1 MVRSTTVLLA
11 YGLAAPLSGGGL
23 VAQGAQ
29 DAASWRPPAL
39 ELPAFLAAFPGR
51 SGGAAPLAGQ
61 LGLKPV
67 GLLVPIELSVPDVVR
82 GGPVPAAS
90 RWLVGAG
97 PTLIRRRLALQRLA
111 LFEPTPPPRTRRV
124 LPIVGDATPLAGG
137 LADLDV
143 EIVGQAELGGDWTR
157 FRPCD
162 TRVQFSCEPGLLP
175 QLNPDIQFAVRAQG
189 TIAERITLD
198 VDFDQ
203 AREFSAA
210 NNINIFYDGGDDDI
224 LKRVELGD
232 VTFALPASR
241 FLTEGIP
248 AGNFGF
254 LASGQLGPLEFDG
267 VWAQQ
272 QGDLS
277 RREFRL
283 SGGPGQESF
292 VQVDTLVLDDAD
304 YVRGQFFF
312 VVDPEFIDRSP
323 HIDVLSLD
331 PSSGP
336 VALSPGAEPL
346 QVYRFETDPVT
357 RQQVEGLIQAD
368 GFASKNGDTVEEA
381 GWFRFLQP
389 GVDYSVHSS
398 GLWLALRQPLR
409 QDEMLAVTY
418 VTATGDTIGTYNPE
432 RVYNEG
438 GRPRL
443 KLLKASR
450 ANHRPGRPT
459 WDLEMHQVYRVSSSP
474 DVDPKSVQLTISLG
488 ELSAGRTFKRDLDG
502 RDITF
507 LRLFGLDE
515 ESPVDVLDGAG
526 VYKPALSFF
535 QDQPVIPGVFIVFPT
550 LRPFATPPPIE
561 SLRLSDLQ
569 SASILGADSNPTIY
583 EEEDPFLRE
592 SGGLYRLTIPFEL
605 RSRGVI
611 SSFSLGAIG
620 IRDNSERIFIG
631 DRLLTRGSDYEIDYS
646 IGQVRLI
653 QPEVLFATASEP
665 VVRATWEQ
673 KSIFQV
679 APTTVFGLSGRLA
692 AGEVGG
698 FNFLALHQRE
708 RTLVNRPQLGVE
720 PAAITLSGLSMD
732 FDFPARGLDRLVESI
747 PFLRVGGPSRIAV
760 QGEVAL
766 SFPNPNIRSDVF
778 LDDFDASNELALSL
792 FSYDWRHG
800 SAPGFRG
807 GAEAT
812 LPVALNEIDAAGLVW
827 QHSWTLPGV
836 RQDSV
841 GVFAGFL
848 PEDDIDRQIN
858 IQGSQVR
865 EIGMRF
871 SFTPNENTPGG
882 TSWRSITTSLSSTGL
897 DLSKSEFL
905 EFYVAEGDSLSLV
918 IDLGAVAEDAMFID
932 VDGRLNGVKTNG
944 SRWGSGILDH
954 EADPRLGEIW
964 SQDADQ
970 RGVWFEACEAEP
982 AAVYFI
988 GDPRANCTR
997 GNGREDTEDLDG
1009 DGNLDSLERYLRFV
1023 VRLDGSSPYLAR
1035 TRAETGTNFQL
1046 YRVPLRGAG
1055 ATAVPGAF
1063 SEADF
1068 RSVKH
1073 MRITVAGS
1081 KEQQFTVTRMRVVGA
1096 HWVKRTESGVM
1107 RGIVG
1112 DTASMVGRAEV
1123 GPVSRV
1129 TEGEGYEAP
1138 PGVVQELDDPTAA
1151 FGGRGFEFNE
1161 KGLKLQYEDLQAG
1174 DRAEV
1179 FNRFPQRPRNFLG
1192 YGELRLWALARAGD
1206 WGPTQPVSFFVKV
1219 GEDDENFYLY
1229 RTPLTRVVSPDRVS
1243 PGEWLPEIVVDFNEW
1258 LDLRRRAE
1266 EELIVHPR
1274 GPNDAPLELWS
1285 RDSTYAVVMKDRAR
1299 APNLAAVR
1307 ELSLGVWNRLM
1318 GATAG
1323 EVWINE
1329 MRLSDALRDVG
1340 VASHF
1345 GVDVEASDVWT
1356 THMTVTS
1363 RGALFRQ
1370 LEDNPTFQADRVF
1383 SLNSTLSLER
1393 MTPAAW
1399 GVEIPLTV
1407 SHVQADQDPQ
1417 FLNRSDLRAGGVENL
1432 RPTNSRRTRVDVS
1445 FRKRTPSANPVVGLL
1460 LDGLEARA
1468 GYYTVGSSSITAEG
1482 SSEGVDARVGY
1493 GRAVGRRD
1501 FSLVP
1506 GFLKPVLR
1514 WVLPGPMEQAIVDG
1528 RFRWT
1533 PERFSF
1539 GASYART
1546 DQRAL
1551 RFDQI
1556 ATSPSDN
1563 TALETRSPRES
1574 LEGAMEIVFQPFRA
1588 VTAQADLVSIRDLL
1602 RPDESVADPLVQDL
1616 LAAERSELMGFDFG
1630 WETDQLLRTRV
1641 NYEPRLGDW
1650 LRANMGWQTY
1660 YSSDRNA
1667 TFVDRS
1673 AQDGDTVL
1681 ALQRNVNGQRDF
1693 TGQFSIVP
1701 VAFLGRVESDSEEAE
1716 SGGLVRRTLA
1726 ALDPISITYQDGITS
1741 RFNRDPVD
1749 PGFAYR
1755 FGISDT
1761 EGYRFLSADTATAL
1775 TERTGW
1781 TARSAVRLPA
1791 ALRVGVSYR
1800 LSEANT
1806 LDTRSDRTLRRET
1819 WPDVTASVT
1828 SLPLPET
1835 QSFLQRV
1842 SLSTGFQR
1850 ITQETAYGG
1859 VGQQRRF
1866 QEDERVPVDVA
1877 VVWAGGIS
1885 TSYRGSFVSGRGGDP
1900 TGDTERTRE
1909 NHTISVSGTFR
1920 PPFGLAE
1927 RLDRPLTT
1935 SALAQYTS
1943 DRNCR
1948 ATAGGTACVAFLDEL
1963 IRSLMVRLE
1972 TTVSRT
1978 DLRLQLSYTDRK
1990 SFVGLRTGSTQFQFG
2005 LFGRFII
2012 ADDALL
2018 R

>member
-1 MVRSTTVLLA
+1 LALALAVPLPGRALTVEAVQDTVR
-11 YGLAAPLSGGGL
+11 
-23 VAQGAQ
+23 
-29 DAASWRPPAL
+29 WRPPRL
-39 ELPAFLAAFPGR
+39 ELPAFLSAFPGR
-51 SGGAAPLAGQ
+51 SGGVPASVAQ
-61 LGLKPV
+61 LGLKPIPP
-67 GLLVPIELSVPDVVR
+67 LVLVELSLPAVVR
-82 GGPVPAAS
+82 GGPVPEAS
-90 RWLVGAG
+90 RWMVAPG
-97 PTLIRRRLALQRLA
+97 PTLMRRRLALQRMA
-111 LFEPTPPPRTRRV
+111 LFEPSPPDRVPRPV
-124 LPIVGDATPLAGG
+124 SGDPEASLLGGG

-162 TRVQFSCEPGLLP
+162 TRVQFSCEPSVLP
-175 QLNPDIQFAVRAQG
+175 QLDPDIQFAVRAQG
-189 TIAERITLD
+189 IIAERITLD

-210 NNINIFYDGGDDDI
+210 NNINIVYDGDEDDI
-224 LKRVELGD
+224 LRRVELGD

-254 LASGQLGPLEFDG
+254 LASGQIGPLEFDG

-277 RREFRL
+277 SREFRL
-283 SGGPGQESF
+283 SGGPGQENF

-312 VVDPEFIDRSP
+312 LVDPEFIDRGP

-336 VALSPGAEPL
+336 VGVSPGAEPV

-368 GFASKNGDTVEEA
+368 GFASKDGDTVEES

-474 DVDPKSVQLTISLG
+474 DVDPNSVQLTISLG
-488 ELSAGRTFKRDLDG
+488 ELSAGRTFKRDLGG
-502 RDITF
+502 RDVTF

-515 ESPVDVLDGAG
+515 ESPVDVLDQAG
-526 VYKPALSFF
+526 VYKPAMELF
-535 QDQPVIPGVFIVFPT
+535 QEQPVIPGVFIVFPT
-550 LRPFATPPPIE
+550 LEPFQTPPPVE
-561 SLRLSDLQ
+561 SLRLSDVQ
-569 SASILGADSNPTIY
+569 AAAILGGDGNATIY
-583 EEEDPFLRE
+583 EAEDPFLRE

-620 IRDNSERIFIG
+620 IRDDSERIFLG
-631 DRLLTRGSDYEIDYS
+631 DRPLSRGTDYDIDYS
-646 IGQVRLI
+646 IGQVTLI

-679 APTTVFGLSGRLA
+679 APTTVFGLSGRLS

-747 PFLRVGGPSRIAV
+747 PFLRVGGPSRIGV
-760 QGEVAL
+760 EGEVAL

-792 FSYDWRHG
+792 FSYDWLRG

-807 GAEAT
+807 GAEGVF
-812 LPVALNEIDAAGLVW
+812 PVALNETDAADLAW
-827 QHSWTLPGV
+827 QHTWTLPGAS
-836 RQDSV
+836 QDSV

-865 EIGMRF
+865 EIGMLF
-871 SFTPNENTPGG
+871 SFTPHPDAPEAK
-882 TSWRSITTSLSSTGL
+882 SWRSITTSLSSTGL

-905 EFYVAEGDSLSLV
+905 EFYVAEGDSLSLI
-918 IDLGAVAEDAMFID
+918 IDLGAVAEDALF
-932 VDGRLNGVKTNG
+932 VDDQGRLNGLKSNG
-944 SRWGSGILDH
+944 SRWGTGILDH

-964 SQDADQ
+964 SQEADE
-970 RGVWFEACEAEP
+970 RGVWLEACQAEP
-982 AAVYFI
+982 AAVYFP
-988 GDPRANCTR
+988 GDSRANCTR
-997 GNGREDTEDLDG
+997 GNGRQDTEDMDG
-1009 DGNLDSLERYLRFV
+1009 DGNLDTLERYLRFV
-1023 VRLDGSSPYLAR
+1023 VRLDGSSPFLVR

-1046 YRVPLRGAG
+1046 YRVPLRGVG
-1055 ATAVPGAF
+1055 ATEVPGSF

-1068 RSVKH
+1068 RAVKH
-1073 MRITVAGS
+1073 MRLTVTGAR
-1081 KEQQFTVTRMRVVGA
+1081 EQQFILTRMRVVGT

-1107 RGIVG
+1107 RGIIG
-1112 DTASMVGRAEV
+1112 DTASFIGRAEV

-1138 PGVVQELDDPTAA
+1138 PGVVEELDDLTATFA
-1151 FGGRGFEFNE
+1151 GRGFEFNE
-1161 KGLKLQYEDLQAG
+1161 KGLKLQYEDLQSG

-1179 FNRFPQRPRNFLG
+1179 FNRFPQRPRDFLA
-1192 YGELRLWALARAGD
+1192 YRELRLWALARAGD

-1229 RTPLTRVVSPDRVS
+1229 RTPLTRVVSPDRVA
-1243 PGEWLPEIVVDFNEW
+1243 PGDWLPEIVVDFTEW

-1274 GPNDAPLELWS
+1274 GPNDAPVELWA
-1285 RDSTYAVVMKDRAR
+1285 RDSTYAVVLKDRAR

-1307 ELSLGVWNRLM
+1307 ELSLGIWNRLV
-1318 GATAG
+1318 GPTTG

-1383 SLNSTLSLER
+1383 SVNSTLNVER
-1393 MTPAAW
+1393 MTPAGW

-1417 FLNRSDLRAGGVENL
+1417 FLARSDVRAGSVQNL
-1432 RPTNSRRTRVDVS
+1432 RETSSRRTRVDVS
-1445 FRKRTPSANPVVGLL
+1445 FRKRTPTANPVVGLL

-1468 GYYTVGSSSITAEG
+1468 GYYTVASSSITAEG
-1482 SSEGVDARVGY
+1482 SSEGVDARLGY

-1501 FSLVP
+1501 FAVVP
-1506 GFLKPVLR
+1506 GFLRPVLR
-1514 WVLPGPMEQAIVDG
+1514 WILPEAWEETIVNG
-1528 RFRWT
+1528 RLRWT
-1533 PERFSF
+1533 PERLSL

-1546 DQRAL
+1546 DQQAL

-1556 ATSPSDN
+1556 VEGPGDSLVQA
-1563 TALETRSPRES
+1563 TRSPRES

-1602 RPDESVADPLVQDL
+1602 RPDEAVADPQVQDL
-1616 LAAERSELMGFDFG
+1616 LDEERSEMLGLDFG
-1630 WETDQLLRTRV
+1630 WETDQLIRTRM

-1650 LRANMGWQTY
+1650 LRANLGWQTY

-1667 TFVDRS
+1667 TFVDRNAES
-1673 AQDGDTVL
+1673 GDAVL

-1693 TGQFSIVP
+1693 TGQFTIVP
-1701 VAFLGRVESDSEEAE
+1701 VALLGPSSTDSEE
-1716 SGGLVRRTLA
+1716 SGFDRVVRGALA
-1726 ALDPISITYQDGITS
+1726 AVDPVSITYQEGITS

-1749 PGFAYR
+1749 PGYEYR
-1755 FGISDT
+1755 FGFSGMD
-1761 EGYRFLSADTATAL
+1761 GYRFLDADTATTL
-1775 TERTGW
+1775 TDRTGW
-1781 TARSAVRLPA
+1781 TARSGVRLPA
-1791 ALRVGVSYR
+1791 AIQVGVNYR

-1806 LDTRSDRTLRRET
+1806 LDTRSDRTLKRET
-1819 WPDVTASVT
+1819 WPDVSAAVT
-1828 SLPLPET
+1828 SLPLPED
-1835 QSFLQRV
+1835 QSLLQRV

-1850 ITQETAYGG
+1850 VRQETAYGG
-1859 VGQQRRF
+1859 TGQQRRF

-1877 VVWAGGIS
+1877 VVWGGGVS
-1885 TSYRGSFVSGRGGDP
+1885 TSYRGSFVKGEGGDP

-1909 NHTISVSGTFR
+1909 NHTVSISGAFR
-1920 PPFGLAE
+1920 PPLGLAE
-1927 RLDRPLTT
+1927 RLERPLTT
-1935 SALAQYTS
+1935 SALVQYTS

-1948 ATAGGTACVAFLDEL
+1948 TTAGGSDCVPFLDEL

-1990 SFVGLRTGSTQFQFG
+1990 SFVGLQAGSTQFQFG

>member
-1 MVRSTTVLLA
+1 
-11 YGLAAPLSGGGL
+11 
-23 VAQGAQ
+23 
-29 DAASWRPPAL
+29 
-39 ELPAFLAAFPGR
+39 
-51 SGGAAPLAGQ
+51 
-61 LGLKPV
+61 
-67 GLLVPIELSVPDVVR
+67 
-82 GGPVPAAS
+82 
-90 RWLVGAG
+90 
-97 PTLIRRRLALQRLA
+97 
-111 LFEPTPPPRTRRV
+111 
-124 LPIVGDATPLAGG
+124 
-137 LADLDV
+137 
-143 EIVGQAELGGDWTR
+143 
-157 FRPCD
+157 
-162 TRVQFSCEPGLLP
+162 
-175 QLNPDIQFAVRAQG
+175 
-189 TIAERITLD
+189 
-198 VDFDQ
+198 
-203 AREFSAA
+203 
-210 NNINIFYDGGDDDI
+210 
-224 LKRVELGD
+224 
-232 VTFALPASR
+232 
-241 FLTEGIP
+241 
-248 AGNFGF
+248 
-254 LASGQLGPLEFDG
+254 
-267 VWAQQ
+267 
-272 QGDLS
+272 
-277 RREFRL
+277 
-283 SGGPGQESF
+283 
-292 VQVDTLVLDDAD
+292 
-304 YVRGQFFF
+304 
-312 VVDPEFIDRSP
+312 
-323 HIDVLSLD
+323 
-331 PSSGP
+331 
-336 VALSPGAEPL
+336 
-346 QVYRFETDPVT
+346 
-357 RQQVEGLIQAD
+357 
-368 GFASKNGDTVEEA
+368 
-381 GWFRFLQP
+381 
-389 GVDYSVHSS
+389 
-398 GLWLALRQPLR
+398 
-409 QDEMLAVTY
+409 
-418 VTATGDTIGTYNPE
+418 
-432 RVYNEG
+432 
-438 GRPRL
+438 
-443 KLLKASR
+443 
-450 ANHRPGRPT
+450 
-459 WDLEMHQVYRVSSSP
+459 
-474 DVDPKSVQLTISLG
+474 
-488 ELSAGRTFKRDLDG
+488 
-502 RDITF
+502 
-507 LRLFGLDE
+507 
-515 ESPVDVLDGAG
+515 
-526 VYKPALSFF
+526 
-535 QDQPVIPGVFIVFPT
+535 
-550 LRPFATPPPIE
+550 
-561 SLRLSDLQ
+561 
-569 SASILGADSNPTIY
+569 
-583 EEEDPFLRE
+583 
-592 SGGLYRLTIPFEL
+592 
-605 RSRGVI
+605 
-611 SSFSLGAIG
+611 
-620 IRDNSERIFIG
+620 
-631 DRLLTRGSDYEIDYS
+631 
-646 IGQVRLI
+646 
-653 QPEVLFATASEP
+653 
-665 VVRATWEQ
+665 
-673 KSIFQV
+673 
-679 APTTVFGLSGRLA
+679 
-692 AGEVGG
+692 
-698 FNFLALHQRE
+698 
-708 RTLVNRPQLGVE
+708 
-720 PAAITLSGLSMD
+720 
-732 FDFPARGLDRLVESI
+732 
-747 PFLRVGGPSRIAV
+747 
-760 QGEVAL
+760 
-766 SFPNPNIRSDVF
+766 
-778 LDDFDASNELALSL
+778 
-792 FSYDWRHG
+792 
-800 SAPGFRG
+800 
-807 GAEAT
+807 
-812 LPVALNEIDAAGLVW
+812 
-827 QHSWTLPGV
+827 
-836 RQDSV
+836 
-841 GVFAGFL
+841 
-848 PEDDIDRQIN
+848 
-858 IQGSQVR
+858 
-865 EIGMRF
+865 
-871 SFTPNENTPGG
+871 
-882 TSWRSITTSLSSTGL
+882 
-897 DLSKSEFL
+897 
-905 EFYVAEGDSLSLV
+905 
-918 IDLGAVAEDAMFID
+918 
-932 VDGRLNGVKTNG
+932 
-944 SRWGSGILDH
+944 
-954 EADPRLGEIW
+954 
-964 SQDADQ
+964 
-970 RGVWFEACEAEP
+970 
-982 AAVYFI
+982 
-988 GDPRANCTR
+988 
-997 GNGREDTEDLDG
+997 
-1009 DGNLDSLERYLRFV
+1009 
-1023 VRLDGSSPYLAR
+1023 
-1035 TRAETGTNFQL
+1035 
-1046 YRVPLRGAG
+1046 
-1055 ATAVPGAF
+1055 
-1063 SEADF
+1063 
-1068 RSVKH
+1068 
-1073 MRITVAGS
+1073 
-1081 KEQQFTVTRMRVVGA
+1081 
-1096 HWVKRTESGVM
+1096 
-1107 RGIVG
+1107 
-1112 DTASMVGRAEV
+1112 
-1123 GPVSRV
+1123 
-1129 TEGEGYEAP
+1129 
-1138 PGVVQELDDPTAA
+1138 
-1151 FGGRGFEFNE
+1151 
-1161 KGLKLQYEDLQAG
+1161 
-1174 DRAEV
+1174 
-1179 FNRFPQRPRNFLG
+1179 
-1192 YGELRLWALARAGD
+1192 
-1206 WGPTQPVSFFVKV
+1206 
-1219 GEDDENFYLY
+1219 
-1229 RTPLTRVVSPDRVS
+1229 
-1243 PGEWLPEIVVDFNEW
+1243 
-1258 LDLRRRAE
+1258 
-1266 EELIVHPR
+1266 
-1274 GPNDAPLELWS
+1274 
-1285 RDSTYAVVMKDRAR
+1285 
-1299 APNLAAVR
+1299 
-1307 ELSLGVWNRLM
+1307 
-1318 GATAG
+1318 
-1323 EVWINE
+1323 
-1329 MRLSDALRDVG
+1329 
-1340 VASHF
+1340 
-1345 GVDVEASDVWT
+1345 
-1356 THMTVTS
+1356 
-1363 RGALFRQ
+1363 
-1370 LEDNPTFQADRVF
+1370 
-1383 SLNSTLSLER
+1383 

-1399 GVEIPLTV
+1399 GVEIPVTV

-1667 TFVDRS
+1667 NFVDRS

>member
-1 MVRSTTVLLA
+1 MLVSRTALL
-11 YGLAAPLSGGGL
+11 GLAIAVPLSGRA
-23 VAQGAQ
+23 VTAQAVQ
-29 DAASWRPPAL
+29 DAVRWTPPGL
-39 ELPAFLAAFPGR
+39 ELPAFLVAFPGR
-51 SGGAAPLAGQ
+51 SEGAPRSVGQ
-61 LGLKPV
+61 LGLKPMPP
-67 GLLVPIELSVPDVVR
+67 LVPVEFVVPDVVQ
-82 GGPVPAAS
+82 GGPVPQAS
-90 RWLVGAG
+90 RWLVAPG
-97 PTLIRRRLALQRLA
+97 PTLIRRRLALRRRE
-111 LFEPTPPPRTRRV
+111 LFEPSAPSSVRRTV
-124 LPIVGDATPLAGG
+124 TGAATASRLAGG

-162 TRVQFSCEPGLLP
+162 TRVQFSCDPSTLP
-175 QLNPDIQFAVRAQG
+175 QLDPDIQFAVRAQG

-210 NNINIFYDGGDDDI
+210 NNINIFYDGDDDDV
-224 LKRVELGD
+224 LKHVELGD

-254 LASGQLGPLEFDG
+254 LASGQVGPLEFDG

-312 VVDPEFIDRSP
+312 LVDPEFIDRSP

-331 PSSGP
+331 PSAGP
-336 VALSPGAEPL
+336 VALSPGAQPI

-368 GFASKNGDTVEEA
+368 AFASKDGDTVEES

-409 QDEMLAVTY
+409 RDEMLAVTY

-432 RVYNEG
+432 SVYNQG

-474 DVDPKSVQLTISLG
+474 DVDPNSVQLTISLG
-488 ELSAGRTFKRDLDG
+488 ELSAGRTFKRELGG

-515 ESPVDVLDGAG
+515 ESPIDVLDEAG
-526 VYKPALSFF
+526 VYKPALELF
-535 QDQPVIPGVFIVFPT
+535 QEQPVIPGVFIVFPT
-550 LRPFATPPPIE
+550 LRPFQTPPPVE
-561 SLRLSDLQ
+561 SLRLSDVQ
-569 SASILGADSNPTIY
+569 SASILGGDGNPTIY

-592 SGGLYRLTIPFEL
+592 SGGLFRLTIPFEL

-620 IRDNSERIFIG
+620 IRDDSERIFLG
-631 DRLLTRGSDYEIDYS
+631 DRLLTRGTDYQIDYS
-646 IGQVRLI
+646 IGQVTLI

-665 VVRATWEQ
+665 VVRAAWEQ

-679 APTTVFGLSGRLA
+679 APTTVFGLSGRLS

-747 PFLRVGGPSRIAV
+747 PFLRVGGPSRIGV

-778 LDDFDASNELALSL
+778 LDDFDAANELGLSL
-792 FSYDWRHG
+792 FSHEWLRG
-800 SAPGFRG
+800 AVPGFRN
-807 GAEAT
+807 GAEGV
-812 LPVALNEIDAAGLVW
+812 LPVALNETDAAQLVW

-836 RQDSV
+836 GQDSV
-841 GVFAGFL
+841 GVFPGFL

-858 IQGSQVR
+858 TQGNQVR
-865 EIGMRF
+865 EIGLLF
-871 SFTPNENTPGG
+871 SFTPNPDAPGG
-882 TSWRSITTSLSSTGL
+882 NSWRSITTSLSSTGL
-897 DLSKSEFL
+897 DLSKSESL
-905 EFYVAEGDSLSLV
+905 EFYVAEGDSLNLI
-918 IDLGAVAEDAMFID
+918 IDLGTVAEDALFLD
-932 VDGRLNGVKTNG
+932 AEGRLNGVKTNG
-944 SRWGSGILDH
+944 SRWGMGILDH

-964 SQDADQ
+964 SQEADA
-970 RGVWFEACEAEP
+970 RGVWLESCQSEP
-982 AAVYFI
+982 AAVYST
-988 GDPRANCTR
+988 GDIRANCTR
-997 GNGREDTEDLDG
+997 GNGRQDTEDMDG
-1009 DGNLDSLERYLRFV
+1009 DGNLDTLERYLRFV
-1023 VRLDGSSPYLAR
+1023 VRLDGSSPFLVR
-1035 TRAETGTNFQL
+1035 TRAETGTNFEL
-1046 YRVPLRGAG
+1046 YRVPLRGMG
-1055 ATAVPGAF
+1055 ATEVPGSF
-1063 SEADF
+1063 SDADF
-1068 RSVKH
+1068 RAVKH
-1073 MRITVAGS
+1073 LRLTVAGAR
-1081 KEQQFTVTRMRVVGA
+1081 EQQFILTRMRVVGT
-1096 HWVKRTESGVM
+1096 HWIKRTESGVM
-1107 RGIVG
+1107 RGIIG
-1112 DTASMVGRAEV
+1112 DTASFIGRAEV

-1129 TEGEGYEAP
+1129 TEGEGYAAP
-1138 PGVVQELDDPTAA
+1138 PGVIEELDDPTATFA
-1151 FGGRGFEFNE
+1151 GRGFEFNE
-1161 KGLKLQYEDLQAG
+1161 KGLKLEYEDLQSG

-1179 FNRFPQRPRNFLG
+1179 FNRFPQRPRDFLA
-1192 YGELRLWALARAGD
+1192 YRELRLWALARDGD

-1229 RTPLTRVVSPDRVS
+1229 RTPLTRVVSPDRVA
-1243 PGEWLPEIVVDFNEW
+1243 PGDWLPEIVVDFREW

-1266 EELIVHPR
+1266 EELIINPR
-1274 GPNDAPLELWS
+1274 GPADPPVELWA
-1285 RDSTYAVVMKDRAR
+1285 RDSTYAVVLKDRAR

-1307 ELSLGVWNRLM
+1307 ELSLGVWNRL
-1318 GATAG
+1318 GGPTTG

-1345 GVDVEASDVWT
+1345 GVDIEASDVWT

-1363 RGALFRQ
+1363 RGGLFRQ

-1383 SLNSTLSLER
+1383 SLNSTLNVER

-1407 SHVQADQDPQ
+1407 SHVRADQDPQ
-1417 FLNRSDLRAGGVENL
+1417 FLARSDVRAGSVQNL
-1432 RPTNSRRTRVDVS
+1432 RKTGSSRTRVDVS
-1445 FRKRTPSANPVVGLL
+1445 FRKRTPTSNPVVGLL

-1468 GYYTVGSSSITAEG
+1468 GYYTVASSSITAEG
-1482 SSEGVDARVGY
+1482 SSEGVDARLGY

-1501 FSLVP
+1501 FAVVP
-1506 GFLKPVLR
+1506 GFLRPVLR
-1514 WVLPGPMEQAIVDG
+1514 WILPTAWEESIVNG
-1528 RFRWT
+1528 RLRWT
-1533 PERFSF
+1533 PERLSL

-1556 ATSPSDN
+1556 VEGPGDD
-1563 TALETRSPRES
+1563 LLPETRSPRES

-1602 RPDESVADPLVQDL
+1602 RPDEAVTDPEVQEL
-1616 LAAERSELMGFDFG
+1616 LDAERSEFGGFDFG
-1630 WETDQLLRTRV
+1630 WETDQLIRTRM

-1650 LRANMGWQTY
+1650 LRANLGWQTY

-1667 TFVDRS
+1667 TFVDRDPQG
-1673 AQDGDTVL
+1673 ADTVL
-1681 ALQRNVNGQRDF
+1681 ALQRNINGQRDF
-1693 TGQFSIVP
+1693 TGQFTIVP
-1701 VAFLGRVESDSEEAE
+1701 QALLGTPAE
-1716 SGGLVRRTLA
+1716 DPGRSGFDQVMRQALA
-1726 ALDPISITYQDGITS
+1726 AVDPVSITYQDGITS
-1741 RFNRDPVD
+1741 RFNRDPVN
-1749 PGFAYR
+1749 PGFEYR
-1755 FGISDT
+1755 FGISDID
-1761 EGYRFLSADTATAL
+1761 GYRFLEADTATTL
-1775 TERTGW
+1775 TDRVGW
-1781 TARSAVRLPA
+1781 TVRSGVRLPA
-1791 ALRVGVSYR
+1791 VIQVGVNYR

-1806 LDTRSDRTLRRET
+1806 LDTRSDRTLKRET
-1819 WPDVTASVT
+1819 WPDVSATVS
-1828 SLPLPET
+1828 SLPLPEE
-1835 QSFLQRV
+1835 QSLLQRV

-1850 ITQETAYGG
+1850 VRQETAYGG
-1859 VGQQRRF
+1859 AGQQQRF
-1866 QEDERVPVDVA
+1866 QEDERIPVDVA
-1877 VVWAGGIS
+1877 VVWGGGVS
-1885 TSYRGSFVSGRGGDP
+1885 TSYRGSFVSGEGGDP
-1900 TGDTERTRE
+1900 TGGTERRRE
-1909 NHTISVSGTFR
+1909 NHTVSISGAFR
-1920 PPFGLAE
+1920 PPLGLAD
-1927 RLDRPLTT
+1927 RLERPLTT
-1935 SALAQYTS
+1935 SVLVQYTA

-1948 ATAGGTACVAFLDEL
+1948 TTAGGTDCVPFLDEL
-1963 IRSLMVRLE
+1963 IRSLMLRLE

-1990 SFVGLRTGSTQFQFG
+1990 SFVGLQSGSTQFQFG

>member
-1 MVRSTTVLLA
+1 MAR
-11 YGLAAPLSGGGL
+11 
-23 VAQGAQ
+23 
-29 DAASWRPPAL
+29 
-39 ELPAFLAAFPGR
+39 
-51 SGGAAPLAGQ
+51 
-61 LGLKPV
+61 LGLKPI
-67 GLLVPIELSVPDVVR
+67 LPLVPVTFTLPDVVR
-82 GGPVPAAS
+82 GGPVPEAS
-90 RWLVGAG
+90 RWLVAPG
-97 PTLIRRRLALQRLA
+97 PTLIRRRLALQRMA
-111 LFEPTPPPRTRRV
+111 LFEPSAPERARR
-124 LPIVGDATPLAGG
+124 PGSGDAAVSLLGGG

-162 TRVQFSCEPGLLP
+162 TRVQFSCDPSAFP
-175 QLNPDIQFAVRAQG
+175 QLDPDIQFAVRAQG
-189 TIAERITLD
+189 TIAERLTLD

-210 NNINIFYDGGDDDI
+210 NNINIFYDGDDDDV
-224 LKRVELGD
+224 LKHVELGD

-254 LASGQLGPLEFDG
+254 LASGQVGPLEFDG

-312 VVDPEFIDRSP
+312 LLDPELIDRSP
-323 HIDVLSLD
+323 HIDILSLD
-331 PSSGP
+331 PASGP
-336 VALSPGAEPL
+336 VGLSPGAEPI

-368 GFASKNGDTVEEA
+368 GFASKDGDTVEES

-432 RVYNEG
+432 RVYNQG

-488 ELSAGRTFKRDLDG
+488 ELSARRTFKRELGG

-515 ESPVDVLDGAG
+515 ESPVDVLDAGG
-526 VYKPALSFF
+526 VYKPALELF
-535 QDQPVIPGVFIVFPT
+535 QEQPVIPGVFIVFPT
-550 LRPFATPPPIE
+550 LRPFQTPPPVE
-561 SLRLSDLQ
+561 SLRLSDVQ
-569 SASILGADSNPTIY
+569 TASILGGDANPTIY

-620 IRDNSERIFIG
+620 IRDDSERIFLG
-631 DRLLTRGSDYEIDYS
+631 DRLLTRGTDYQIDYS
-646 IGQVRLI
+646 IGQVTLI

-665 VVRATWEQ
+665 VVRAAWEQ

-679 APTTVFGLSGRLA
+679 APTTVFGVSGRLS

-747 PFLRVGGPSRIAV
+747 PFLRVGGPSRIGV
-760 QGEVAL
+760 EGEVAL

-792 FSYDWRHG
+792 FSYDWMHG
-800 SAPGFRG
+800 AVPGFRA
-807 GAEAT
+807 GAEGV
-812 LPVALNEIDAAGLVW
+812 LPVALDDTDAGDLVW
-827 QHSWTLPGV
+827 QHSWTLPGAGK
-836 RQDSV
+836 DSV
-841 GVFAGFL
+841 GVFPGFL
-848 PEDDIDRQIN
+848 PGDDIDRQIN
-858 IQGSQVR
+858 TQGNQVR
-865 EIGMRF
+865 EIGMLF
-871 SFTPNENTPGG
+871 SFTPNPDAPGG

-897 DLSKSEFL
+897 DLSKSESL

-918 IDLGAVAEDAMFID
+918 IDLGTVAEDALF
-932 VDGRLNGVKTNG
+932 VDAEGRLNGVKSNG
-944 SRWGSGILDH
+944 SRWGAGILDH

-964 SQDADQ
+964 SSEADA
-970 RGVWFEACEAEP
+970 RGVWLESCQADP
-982 AAVYFI
+982 AAVYST

-997 GNGREDTEDLDG
+997 GNGRQDSEDMDG
-1009 DGNLDSLERYLRFV
+1009 DGNLDTLERYLRFV
-1023 VRLDGSSPYLAR
+1023 VRLDGSSPFLVR
-1035 TRAETGTNFQL
+1035 TRAETRTNFQL
-1046 YRVPLRGAG
+1046 YRIPLRGVD
-1055 ATAVPGAF
+1055 ATAVPGLF

-1068 RSVKH
+1068 RAVKH
-1073 MRITVAGS
+1073 LRLTVAGA
-1081 KEQQFTVTRMRVVGA
+1081 KEQQFILTRMRVVGT

-1107 RGIVG
+1107 RGIIG
-1112 DTASMVGRAEV
+1112 DTASFVGRAEV

-1138 PGVVQELDDPTAA
+1138 PGVVEELDDPTTA
-1151 FGGRGFEFNE
+1151 FAGRGFEFNE
-1161 KGLKLQYEDLQAG
+1161 KGLKLEYEDLQSG

-1179 FNRFPQRPRNFLG
+1179 FNRFPQRPRDFLA

-1229 RTPLTRVVSPDRVS
+1229 RTTLTRVVSPDRVM
-1243 PGEWLPEIVVDFNEW
+1243 PGDWLPEIVVDFTEW

-1266 EELIVHPR
+1266 EELIVNPR
-1274 GPNDAPLELWS
+1274 GPTDPPVELWA
-1285 RDSTYAVVMKDRAR
+1285 RDSTYAVVLKDRAR

-1307 ELSLGVWNRLM
+1307 ELSLGVWNRL
-1318 GATAG
+1318 GGPTTG

-1340 VASHF
+1340 VASYF
-1345 GVDVEASDVWT
+1345 GVDVEASDVWA

-1383 SLNSTLSLER
+1383 SVNSTLSLDR

-1407 SHVQADQDPQ
+1407 SHVQAEQDPQ
-1417 FLNRSDLRAGGVENL
+1417 FLARSDVRAGSVLNL
-1432 RPTNSRRTRVDVS
+1432 RETGSRRTRVDVS
-1445 FRKRTPSANPVVGLL
+1445 FRKRTPAANPVVGLL
-1460 LDGLEARA
+1460 LDRLEARA
-1468 GYYTVGSSSITAEG
+1468 GYYTVASSAITAEG
-1482 SSEGVDARVGY
+1482 SAEGVDARLGY
-1493 GRAVGRRD
+1493 GRAVGRGD
-1501 FSLVP
+1501 FAVVP
-1506 GFLKPVLR
+1506 RFLRPVLR
-1514 WVLPGPMEQAIVDG
+1514 WLLPEAWEERVVNG

-1533 PERFSF
+1533 PERFSL

-1546 DQRAL
+1546 DQRAR

-1556 ATSPSDN
+1556 VEGPADS
-1563 TALETRSPRES
+1563 LVVETRSPRES
-1574 LEGAMEIVFQPFRA
+1574 LEGAMELVFRPFRA

-1602 RPDESVADPLVQDL
+1602 RPDESVADTRVQDL
-1616 LAAERSELMGFDFG
+1616 LDEERSELMGLDFG
-1630 WETDQLLRTRV
+1630 WETDQLVRTRL

-1650 LRANMGWQTY
+1650 LRANLGWQTY

-1667 TFVDRS
+1667 TFVDQ
-1673 AQDGDTVL
+1673 AVTNGDTVL
-1681 ALQRNVNGQRDF
+1681 ALQRNINGQRDF
-1693 TGQFSIVP
+1693 TGQFTILPEALLGPTSADAGRSGFGRAVQEALQAVEP
-1701 VAFLGRVESDSEEAE
+1701 V
-1716 SGGLVRRTLA
+1716 
-1726 ALDPISITYQDGITS
+1726 SITYQDGITS
-1741 RFNRDPVD
+1741 RFNRDPVN
-1749 PGFAYR
+1749 PGYQYR
-1755 FGISDT
+1755 FGIADID
-1761 EGYRFLSADTATAL
+1761 GYRFMDADTAATI
-1775 TERTGW
+1775 TDRVGW
-1781 TARSAVRLPA
+1781 TARSGVRLPSA
-1791 ALRVGVSYR
+1791 IRVGVSYR
-1800 LSEANT
+1800 RSEANT
-1806 LDTRSDRTLRRET
+1806 LDTRSDRTLKRKT
-1819 WPDVTASVT
+1819 WPDVSASVT
-1828 SLPLPET
+1828 SLPLPQD
-1835 QSFLQRV
+1835 QSLLQRV
-1842 SLSTGFQR
+1842 SVSTGFQR
-1850 ITQETAYGG
+1850 VRQETGYGG
-1859 VGQQRRF
+1859 VGQQQRF
-1866 QEDERVPVDVA
+1866 QQDERVPVDVA
-1877 VVWAGGIS
+1877 IVWGGGVS
-1885 TSYRGSFVSGRGGDP
+1885 TSYRGSFVRGEGGDP
-1900 TGDTERTRE
+1900 TGGTERARE
-1909 NHTISVSGTFR
+1909 NHTISISGAFR
-1920 PPFGLAE
+1920 PPLGLAD
-1927 RLDRPLTT
+1927 RLERPLTT
-1935 SALAQYTS
+1935 SALVQYTA

-1948 ATAGGTACVAFLDEL
+1948 ITAGGTQCVPFLDEL
-1963 IRSLMVRLE
+1963 IRSLMVGLE

-1990 SFVGLRTGSTQFQFG
+1990 SFVGLRSGSTQFQFG

>member
-1 MVRSTTVLLA
+1 MLSHAALLA
-11 YGLAAPLSGGGL
+11 LALTVPLPGRAL
-23 VAQGAQ
+23 TVQAVQ
-29 DAASWRPPAL
+29 DTVRWRPPGL

-51 SGGAAPLAGQ
+51 SAGMSSSVVQ
-61 LGLKPV
+61 LGLKPMPP
-67 GLLVPIELSVPDVVR
+67 LVPIELSVPAVVR
-82 GGPVPAAS
+82 GGPVPEAS
-90 RWLVGAG
+90 RWLVAPG
-97 PTLIRRRLALQRLA
+97 PTLIRRRLALQRMA
-111 LFEPTPPPRTRRV
+111 LFKPSAPDRV
-124 LPIVGDATPLAGG
+124 MRSVVGDSDASLLGGG
-137 LADLDV
+137 LSDLDV
-143 EIVGQAELGGDWTR
+143 EIVGQAELGGDWTS

-162 TRVQFSCEPGLLP
+162 SRVQFSCDPGVLP
-175 QLNPDIQFAVRAQG
+175 KLNPDIQFAVRAQG

-210 NNINIFYDGGDDDI
+210 NNINIFYDGDEDDV

-232 VTFALPASR
+232 VTFALPTSR

-254 LASGQLGPLEFDG
+254 LASGQVGPLEFDG

-304 YVRGQFFF
+304 YVLGQFFF
-312 VVDPEFIDRSP
+312 LVDPEFIDRSP

-336 VALSPGAEPL
+336 VSLSPGAEPI

-368 GFASKNGDTVEEA
+368 GFASKDGDTVEES

-409 QDEMLAVTY
+409 QEEMLAVTY
-418 VTATGDTIGTYNPE
+418 ITATGDTIGTYNSE
-432 RVYNEG
+432 SVYNAG

-474 DVDPKSVQLTISLG
+474 DVDPNSVHLTISLG
-488 ELSAGRTFKRDLDG
+488 ELSAGRTFKRELGG

-515 ESPVDVLDGAG
+515 ESPIDVLDQAG
-526 VYKPALSFF
+526 VYKPALELF
-535 QDQPVIPGVFIVFPT
+535 QEQPVIPGVFIIFPT
-550 LRPFATPPPIE
+550 LEPFQAPPPVE
-561 SLRLSDLQ
+561 SLGLSEQ
-569 SASILGADSNPTIY
+569 ETAAILEGDGNPTIY

-620 IRDNSERIFIG
+620 IRDDSERIFLG
-631 DRLLTRGSDYEIDYS
+631 DRLLSRGTDYEIDYS
-646 IGQVRLI
+646 IGQVTLI
-653 QPEVLFATASEP
+653 QPEILFATASEP

-679 APTTVFGLSGRLA
+679 APTTVFGVSGRLS

-708 RTLVNRPQLGVE
+708 RALVNRPQLGVE
-720 PAAITLSGLSMD
+720 AAAITLSGLSMN

-747 PFLRVGGPSRIAV
+747 PFLRVGGPSRIGV
-760 QGEVAL
+760 EGEVAL

-778 LDDFDASNELALSL
+778 LDDFDSSNELALSL
-792 FSYDWRHG
+792 FSYDWLRG
-800 SAPGFRG
+800 SVPGFTT
-807 GAEAT
+807 GAEDVF
-812 LPVALNEIDAAGLVW
+812 PMALDETDAADLVW
-827 QHSWTLPGV
+827 QHAWTIPGV
-836 RQDSV
+836 GEDSV
-841 GVFAGFL
+841 GVFPGFL

-858 IQGSQVR
+858 VLGSQVR
-865 EIGMRF
+865 EIGLLF
-871 SFTPNENTPGG
+871 SFIPHPDAPGG

-897 DLSKSEFL
+897 DLSKSESL
-905 EFYVAEGDSLSLV
+905 EFYVAEGDSLDLI
-918 IDLGAVAEDAMFID
+918 IDLGTVGEDALFVD
-932 VDGRLNGVKTNG
+932 ADGRLNGVKSNG
-944 SRWGSGILDH
+944 SPWGRGILDH

-964 SQDADQ
+964 SQEADE
-970 RGVWFEACEAEP
+970 RGVWLESCLAEP
-982 AAVYFI
+982 AAVYPT
-988 GDPRANCTR
+988 GDPRGSCTR
-997 GNGREDTEDLDG
+997 GNGRQDTEDMDG

-1046 YRVPLRGAG
+1046 YRVPLRGMG
-1055 ATAVPGAF
+1055 ATEVPSSF

-1068 RSVKH
+1068 RAVKH
-1073 MRITVAGS
+1073 MRLTVVGAR
-1081 KEQQFTVTRMRVVGA
+1081 EQQFVLTRMRVVGT

-1107 RGIVG
+1107 KGIIG
-1112 DTASMVGRAEV
+1112 DTASFVGRAEV
-1123 GPVSRV
+1123 GPVSKI
-1129 TEGEGYEAP
+1129 TEGEGYAPP
-1138 PGVVQELDDPTAA
+1138 PGVIEELDDPTIT
-1151 FGGRGFEFNE
+1151 FSGRGFEFNE
-1161 KGLKLQYEDLQAG
+1161 KGLKLQYEDVQAG

-1179 FNRFPQRPRNFLG
+1179 FNRFPQRPRNFLA
-1192 YGELRLWALARAGD
+1192 YRELRLWALARAGD
-1206 WGPTQPVSFFVKV
+1206 WGPHQPVSFFVKV
-1219 GEDDENFYLY
+1219 GEDSENFYLY
-1229 RTPLTRVVSPDRVS
+1229 RTPLTRVVSPELVS
-1243 PGEWLPEIVVDFNEW
+1243 PGDWLPEIVVDFSEW

-1266 EELIVHPR
+1266 EELIINPR
-1274 GPNDAPLELWS
+1274 GPQDPPVELWA
-1285 RDSTYAVVMKDRAR
+1285 RDSTYAIVLKDRAR

-1307 ELSLGVWNRLM
+1307 ELSLGVWNRLT
-1318 GATAG
+1318 GPTTG

-1329 MRLSDALRDVG
+1329 MRLTASLRDVG

-1383 SLNSTLSLER
+1383 SLNSTLNVER

-1417 FLNRSDLRAGGVENL
+1417 FLARSDVRAGSVQNL
-1432 RPTNSRRTRVDVS
+1432 RETSSRRTRVDVS
-1445 FRKRTPSANPVVGLL
+1445 FRKRTPTANPVVGLL

-1468 GYYTVGSSSITAEG
+1468 GYYTVTSSSITAKG
-1482 SSEGVDARVGY
+1482 SSEGVDARLGY

-1501 FSLVP
+1501 FALVP
-1506 GFLKPVLR
+1506 GFLRPVLR
-1514 WVLPGPMEQAIVDG
+1514 WILPSAWEESIVNG
-1528 RFRWT
+1528 RLRWS
-1533 PERFSF
+1533 PERLSF
-1539 GASYART
+1539 GGSYART

-1556 ATSPSDN
+1556 VEGPEDSLVQA
-1563 TALETRSPRES
+1563 TRSPRES
-1574 LEGAMEIVFQPFRA
+1574 LEGAMEIVVRPFRA

-1602 RPDESVADPLVQDL
+1602 RPDEAVTDPRVQDL
-1616 LAAERSELMGFDFG
+1616 LEEERSEALGLDFG
-1630 WETDQLLRTRV
+1630 WQTDQLIRTRM
-1641 NYEPRLGDW
+1641 NYEPRLGGW
-1650 LRANMGWQTY
+1650 LRANLGWQTY

-1667 TFVDRS
+1667 TFVDRRVEN
-1673 AQDGDTVL
+1673 GDTVL

-1693 TGQFSIVP
+1693 TGQFTILP
-1701 VAFLGRVESDSEEAE
+1701 VALLGPSAADAE
-1716 SGGLVRRTLA
+1716 RSGFDLFVRRALA
-1726 ALDPISITYQDGITS
+1726 AVDPISITYQDGITS

-1749 PGFAYR
+1749 PGFGYR
-1755 FGISDT
+1755 FGIADM
-1761 EGYRFLSADTATAL
+1761 EGYRFIDADTATTL
-1775 TERTGW
+1775 TDRTGW
-1781 TARSAVRLPA
+1781 TARSGVRLPA
-1791 ALRVGVSYR
+1791 AIQVGVNYR

-1806 LDTRSDRTLRRET
+1806 LDTRSDRTFKRET
-1819 WPDVTASVT
+1819 WPDVSAAVT
-1828 SLPLPET
+1828 SLPLPEQ
-1835 QSFLQRV
+1835 QSLLRRV
-1842 SLSTGFQR
+1842 SMSTGFQR
-1850 ITQETAYGG
+1850 VRQETADGG
-1859 VGQQRRF
+1859 LGQQRRF
-1866 QEDERVPVDVA
+1866 QEDERIPVDVA
-1877 VVWAGGIS
+1877 VVWGGGVS
-1885 TSYRGSFVSGRGGDP
+1885 TSYRGSFVRGEGRDP
-1900 TGDTERTRE
+1900 TGRTERTRE
-1909 NHTISVSGTFR
+1909 NHTFSISGAFR
-1920 PPFGLAE
+1920 LPLGLAE
-1927 RLDRPLTT
+1927 RLAGPLTT
-1935 SALAQYTS
+1935 SALVQYTS

-1948 ATAGGTACVAFLDEL
+1948 ATAGGTDCVAFLDEL

-1978 DLRLQLSYTDRK
+1978 DLRLQLSYTDRE
-1990 SFVGLRTGSTQFQFG
+1990 SFVGLRSGSTQFQFG

>member
-1 MVRSTTVLLA
+1 MAFTTTALLA
-11 YGLAAPLSGGGL
+11 LGLAAPMPGGGL
-23 VAQGAQ
+23 TIEAIQ
-29 DAASWRPPAL
+29 DTVRWRPPRL

-51 SGGAAPLAGQ
+51 SPGVPFSVAQ
-61 LGLKPV
+61 LGLKQIAP
-67 GLLVPIELSVPDVVR
+67 LVPVEFRAPDVVR
-82 GGPVPAAS
+82 GGPVPEAS
-90 RWLVGAG
+90 RWLVAPGY
-97 PTLIRRRLALQRLA
+97 TLIRRRLALQRMA
-111 LFEPTPPPRTRRV
+111 LFEPSAPPRVRRPV
-124 LPIVGDATPLAGG
+124 SREADLSLLDEG

-162 TRVQFSCEPGLLP
+162 TRVQFSCEPSLLP
-175 QLNPDIQFAVRAQG
+175 RLDPDIQFAVRAQG

-224 LKRVELGD
+224 LRRVELGD

-254 LASGQLGPLEFDG
+254 LASGQVGPLEFDG

-283 SGGPGQESF
+283 SGGPGQENF

-336 VALSPGAEPL
+336 VTLSPGAEPV

-368 GFASKNGDTVEEA
+368 GFASKDGDTVEEA

-389 GVDYSVHSS
+389 GVDYSMHSS

-474 DVDPKSVQLTISLG
+474 DVDPNSVQLTISLG
-488 ELSAGRTFKRDLDG
+488 ELSAGRTFKRDLGG

-515 ESPVDVLDGAG
+515 ESPVDVLDAAG
-526 VYKPALSFF
+526 VYKPALELF
-535 QDQPVIPGVFIVFPT
+535 QEQPVIPGVFIVFPT
-550 LRPFATPPPIE
+550 LRPFQTPPPIE
-561 SLRLSDLQ
+561 SLRLSDVQ
-569 SASILGADSNPTIY
+569 AAAILGADSNPTIY

-620 IRDNSERIFIG
+620 IRNDSERIFMG
-631 DRLLTRGSDYEIDYS
+631 DRLLTRGTDYEIDYS

-653 QPEVLFATASEP
+653 QPELLFATASEP

-679 APTTVFGLSGRLA
+679 APTTVFGLSGRLS

-708 RTLVNRPQLGVE
+708 RALVNRPQLGVE

-732 FDFPARGLDRLVESI
+732 FDFPARGLDRFVESI
-747 PFLRVGGPSRIAV
+747 PFLRVGGPSRIGV
-760 QGEVAL
+760 VGEVAL

-792 FSYDWRHG
+792 FSHDWLLG
-800 SAPGFRG
+800 SVPGFRG
-807 GAEAT
+807 GAEGV
-812 LPVALNEIDAAGLVW
+812 LPVALNETDAADLVW

-836 RQDSV
+836 RQDSA

-865 EIGMRF
+865 EIGMLF
-871 SFTPNENTPGG
+871 SFTPNADALDRA
-882 TSWRSITTSLSSTGL
+882 SWRSITTSLSSTGL

-905 EFYVAEGDSLSLV
+905 EFYVADGDSLDLI
-918 IDLGAVAEDAMFID
+918 IDLGSVAEDALF
-932 VDGRLNGVKTNG
+932 VDGEGRLNGVKSNG
-944 SRWGSGILDH
+944 SRWGMGILDH

-964 SQDADQ
+964 SDDADQ
-970 RGVWFEACEAEP
+970 RGVWFEACKSDP

-997 GNGREDTEDLDG
+997 GNGRQDSEDMDG
-1009 DGNLDSLERYLRFV
+1009 DGNLDTLERYLRFV

-1035 TRAETGTNFQL
+1035 RRAETGTSFQL
-1046 YRVPLRGAG
+1046 YRIPLRGVG
-1055 ATAVPGAF
+1055 ATQVPGAF

-1068 RSVKH
+1068 RAVKH
-1073 MRITVAGS
+1073 MRITVAGA
-1081 KEQQFTVTRMRVVGA
+1081 KGQQFIITRMRVVGT

-1112 DTASMVGRAEV
+1112 DTATLVGRAEV

-1138 PGVVQELDDPTAA
+1138 PGVVEELDDPTAT

-1161 KGLKLQYEDLQAG
+1161 KGLKLEYEDLQSG

-1179 FNRFPQRPRNFLG
+1179 FNRFPQRPRDFLA

-1206 WGPTQPVSFFVKV
+1206 WGPTQPVSFFLKV

-1229 RTPLTRVVSPDRVS
+1229 RTPLTRVVSPDRVA
-1243 PGEWLPEIVVDFNEW
+1243 PGDWLPEIVVDFGEW

-1266 EELIVHPR
+1266 EELIVNPR
-1274 GPNDAPLELWS
+1274 GPNDVPVELWA
-1285 RDSTYAVVMKDRAR
+1285 RDSTYAIVLKDRAR

-1307 ELSLGVWNRLM
+1307 ELSLGVWNRLV
-1318 GATAG
+1318 GPTTG

-1345 GVDVEASDVWT
+1345 GVDIEASDVWT
-1356 THMTVTS
+1356 THMAVTS

-1383 SLNSTLSLER
+1383 SLNSTLHLDR

-1399 GVEIPLTV
+1399 GIEMPLTV

-1417 FLNRSDLRAGGVENL
+1417 FLARSDLRAGSVENL
-1432 RPTNSRRTRVDVS
+1432 RETSSRRTRVDIS
-1445 FRKRTPSANPVVGLL
+1445 FRKRTPAANPVIGLL

-1493 GRAVGRRD
+1493 GRTVGRRD
-1501 FSLVP
+1501 FGVVP
-1506 GFLKPVLR
+1506 GFLRPVLR
-1514 WVLPGPMEQAIVDG
+1514 WILPGAWEDAIVNG
-1528 RFRWT
+1528 RLRWT
-1533 PERFSF
+1533 PERLSL

-1556 ATSPSDN
+1556 VRSPRDSLVQ
-1563 TALETRSPRES
+1563 ATRSPRES

-1602 RPDESVADPLVQDL
+1602 RPDEAVTDLRVQDL
-1616 LAAERSELMGFDFG
+1616 LDEERSELMGLDFG

-1650 LRANMGWQTY
+1650 LRVNMGWQSY

-1667 TFVDRS
+1667 TFVDRR
-1673 AQDGDTVL
+1673 AVNGDTVL
-1681 ALQRNVNGQRDF
+1681 ALERNINGQRDF
-1693 TGQFSIVP
+1693 TGQFTIVP
-1701 VAFLGRVESDSEEAE
+1701 VAMLGRSPEVAE
-1716 SGGLVRRTLA
+1716 RSGLNGVVRKALA
-1726 ALDPISITYQDGITS
+1726 AVDPISITYQEGITS

-1755 FGISDT
+1755 FGLSDI
-1761 EGYRFLSADTATAL
+1761 EGYRFLDADTATTL
-1775 TERTGW
+1775 TDRTGW
-1781 TARSAVRLPA
+1781 TVRSGVRLPA
-1791 ALRVGVSYR
+1791 AIQVGVNYR

-1806 LDTRSDRTLRRET
+1806 LDTRSDRTLKRET
-1819 WPDVTASVT
+1819 WPDVSAAVT
-1828 SLPLPET
+1828 SLPLPED
-1835 QSFLQRV
+1835 QSILQRV
-1842 SLSTGFQR
+1842 SLSMGFQR
-1850 ITQETAYGG
+1850 VRQETAYGG
-1859 VGQQRRF
+1859 IGQQRRF

-1877 VVWAGGIS
+1877 LVWGGGIS

-1900 TGDTERTRE
+1900 TGNTERTRE
-1909 NHTISVSGTFR
+1909 NHTVSISGAFR

-1927 RLDRPLTT
+1927 RLERPLTT
-1935 SALAQYTS
+1935 SALVQYTA

-1948 ATAGGTACVAFLDEL
+1948 TTVGGTECVAFLDEL

-1990 SFVGLRTGSTQFQFG
+1990 SFVGLRSGSTQFQFG
-2005 LFGRFII
+2005 LFGRFVI